1 MRARE
6 PDLAGHIT
14 RDGVEVAYEVFGAGE
29 RTVVFLPTSPIV
41 HSRVWKGQVA
51 YLARHARVI
60 TIDPRGNG
68 RSGRPADADAYR
80 DVEYVADT
88 MAVLDELSV
97 QSAVLVGVCWSSW
110 LGVVIAARHP
120 HRVAGLVAIAP
131 WLPYAGPGLA
141 ARAPY
146 SFDDDPPDP
155 QGWAKDNRHHI
166 ARDWPDFVRFFF
178 AELLPE
184 PHSTKP
190 YEDALGWALGT
201 TGEIYTAY
209 EDAPSCVA
217 DAAARD
223 ALLAR
228 VRCPS
233 LVVHGTDDR
242 CQPVDRAELLA
253 AALDC
258 DRIVVDG
265 AGHLPMAREPI
276 AVNLAIRDLVD
287 RVFPPPPAT
296 RQRRTPLHSPPRVL
310 YLSSPIGLG
319 HARRDIAIVE
329 ALKAARPE
337 VQIDWLAQPP
347 LSDWL
352 HRRGMSVHPAS
363 AALASEAAHID
374 SLAGEHDL
382 HAFAAVREMDEILV
396 ANFMVFAELVEQERY
411 DLWVGDEAW
420 ELDHFLF
427 ENPQLKTAP
436 YAWLTDFVGWLPMAE
451 GREAELTADY
461 NAEMIEH
468 IARLPRIRDRALFVG
483 NPGDIVDGTF
493 GPGLPAIR
501 QWTERHYDFTGYV
514 TGFDSEELTD
524 REALRAELGWAPGEP
539 VCVVA
544 VGGSGAGAH
553 LLRRA
558 IAAYPLAARQVSGL
572 RMVVVAGPRIDPA
585 SLPAPPGVEVHA
597 FVPDLHRWLA
607 AADLAIVQGG
617 LTTTMELV
625 AAGRPFLY
633 VPLRNHFEQHAHVRH
648 RLANYRAGTCVE
660 WADATPDHLAELVA
674 RDIGA
679 AVDYRPVE
687 TGGADRAAQLVA
699 ELF

>member
-1 MRARE
+1 
-6 PDLAGHIT
+6 
-14 RDGVEVAYEVFGAGE
+14 
-29 RTVVFLPTSPIV
+29 
-41 HSRVWKGQVA
+41 
-51 YLARHARVI
+51 
-60 TIDPRGNG
+60 
-68 RSGRPADADAYR
+68 
-80 DVEYVADT
+80 
-88 MAVLDELSV
+88 
-97 QSAVLVGVCWSSW
+97 
-110 LGVVIAARHP
+110 
-120 HRVAGLVAIAP
+120 
-131 WLPYAGPGLA
+131 
-141 ARAPY
+141 
-146 SFDDDPPDP
+146 
-155 QGWAKDNRHHI
+155 
-166 ARDWPDFVRFFF
+166 
-178 AELLPE
+178 
-184 PHSTKP
+184 
-190 YEDALGWALGT
+190 
-201 TGEIYTAY
+201 
-209 EDAPSCVA
+209 
-217 DAAARD
+217 
-223 ALLAR
+223 
-228 VRCPS
+228 
-233 LVVHGTDDR
+233 
-242 CQPVDRAELLA
+242 
-253 AALDC
+253 
-258 DRIVVDG
+258 
-265 AGHLPMAREPI
+265 
-276 AVNLAIRDLVD
+276 
-287 RVFPPPPAT
+287 
-296 RQRRTPLHSPPRVL
+296 
-310 YLSSPIGLG
+310 
-319 HARRDIAIVE
+319 
-329 ALKAARPE
+329 
-337 VQIDWLAQPP
+337 
-347 LSDWL
+347 
-352 HRRGMSVHPAS
+352 
-363 AALASEAAHID
+363 
-374 SLAGEHDL
+374 
-382 HAFAAVREMDEILV
+382 
-396 ANFMVFAELVEQERY
+396 
-411 DLWVGDEAW
+411 
-420 ELDHFLF
+420 
-427 ENPQLKTAP
+427 
-436 YAWLTDFVGWLPMAE
+436 MAE

-558 IAAYPLAARQVSGL
+558 IAAYPLAARRVSGL